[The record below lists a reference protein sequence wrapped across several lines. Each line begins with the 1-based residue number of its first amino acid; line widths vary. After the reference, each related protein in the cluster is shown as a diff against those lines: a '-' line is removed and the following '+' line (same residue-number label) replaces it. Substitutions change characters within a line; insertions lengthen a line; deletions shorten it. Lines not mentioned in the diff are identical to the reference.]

1 MIYEQEENWY
11 KPAPGEPYRPLIAIP
26 QQLRDIGPWS
36 GNCVELWFTGY
47 DPPRALTP
55 KAAMVPDV
63 TLEDQH
69 RSSTTT
75 MPSNPQDPRFGE
87 TTANK
92 APVPTPAQSQKFV
105 QPEKT
110 TMPSSGSLKQGS
122 NNELNPSSDSQ
133 ADSGEQSDPD
143 PGHLNSN
150 DQSLGQEGDT
160 SSEPE
165 GGDSGQQAS
174 PGSDPQSNTDSKARL
189 GDGVQTDSPDP
200 NGSITGAA
208 VGSAKALIEGRPTT
222 IDGQIIQILTSD
234 NAVSVGGVK
243 ITAGAP
249 RITISG
255 TPISLGPSAL
265 VVGTNSISI
274 IPSPAIWAVDPV
286 TTFDGQVIQLLS
298 NGNAMSIGG
307 VKITAGAPSIII
319 SGTPISLGP
328 FVLIVGTSSISII
341 PSPASW
347 AADPVTTVDGQV
359 VQLLSDGN
367 AVSIGG
373 VTITAGAPLTTL
385 SGIPI
390 SFGLSALVVGAS
402 SIAITHTLAAWAS
415 GQVTTIGGQTIQYL
429 SNGDGISIAGT
440 TLGPGVPAITI
451 SGTSISLDRSALF
464 VGTDSFRLE
473 AAFLEQTVATVA
485 RQATSAVKIADFT
498 LTPGAAGTAISGTRV
513 SLDSAGQLIVG
524 GTFLPDS
531 PSGDLG
537 QLIMQGFGP
546 PSTTASPS
554 HSHNGSSTVFDNST
568 SGNSTKDST
577 NAFEGEAKALSI
589 PLVSECMMPLVMI
602 SALILLYL

>member
-249 RITISG
+249 RIT
-255 TPISLGPSAL
+255 
-265 VVGTNSISI
+265 
-274 IPSPAIWAVDPV
+274 
-286 TTFDGQVIQLLS
+286 
-298 NGNAMSIGG
+298 
-307 VKITAGAPSIII
+307 I